1 VKYVPYYLLV
11 LVLALFLATIASS
24 GTVAPATE
32 PCRLP
37 TGGSS
42 SFGPSMPQ

>member
-11 LVLALFLATIASS
+11 LVIALFLATMASS
-24 GTVAPATE
+24 GTVAPPTE

-37 TGGSS
+37 SGGSS
-42 SFGPSMPQ
+42 SFGPSMRQ

>member
-11 LVLALFLATIASS
+11 LATALFLATVASS
-24 GTVAPATE
+24 GTVAPPTE

-37 TGGSS
+37 AGGGGYS
-42 SFGPSMPQ
+42 GPSMPQ